1 MCGRPHTNRSSLLE
15 TGPKTLPARRIVV
28 NPFWEEMELVWWA
41 VEQVPLTRLYALL
54 YEEVYGIDE
63 GMSRR

>member
-1 MCGRPHTNRSSLLE
+1 MPHTNRSSPLG
-15 TGPKTLPARRIVV
+15 TGPKEWPPRRIVV
-28 NPFWEEMELVWWA
+28 NPFWEEMDLVWWA
-41 VEQVPLTRLYALL
+41 VEKVSLTRLYALQ